1 MFTHFSYGQLV
12 TTIDFETEDMGYTP
26 SATTGSGDTDVFN
39 RANPN
44 IGGNATF
51 MWSVE
56 DLPIS
61 DPSIELDQINITGST
76 SFTFSID
83 MLAHHY
89 NDWDNS
95 DELLITYSVDGGAD
109 QNLMWVQS
117 ANSGSNEPAALDLD
131 FDGIGDC
138 GVLTT
143 LPSLSTGTAD
153 DCASLTNT
161 FETFTTSSIDL
172 TSNSTLD
179 IKLQFNNL
187 TSSDEG
193 IYLDNIIITEV
204 SGSTDPTVTFDTVS
218 STVNETDIDIVTTGI
233 PVTFSNY
240 TADATITPTVNASST
255 ADAADY
261 TIDLTPLTFS
271 ADGTLNIPLTIKDD
285 ADFLDET
292 IIIDFTVTS
301 GTADLELSQHTV
313 TITDD
318 ELPPSIGFDTATS
331 SETETDATFNV
342 TIPITVSS
350 YSGTQIDISV
360 VASGTAEGGDF
371 TLNTA
376 SLSFTADGSQNISLD
391 INDDAD
397 TDEETVILTI
407 TETSAVTGLVISQNT
422 HTVTITDDE
431 IPPVPAAGVVFITE
445 VLDSEEGFKNDYL
458 ELFNN
463 SNESVSLGTT
473 KLIRYTSGGSFDN
486 YVYDFGT
493 DETNASADITIP
505 AYGFLI
511 VARGNSRSDFNTAN
525 SITLPVSVNFNSGN
539 QNLFFGTGRRWL
551 LKVGGTAD
559 SDDGTLVDDTA
570 VGVGST
576 KDYRNIF
583 TNTFITGSAS
593 EGTPGELEYL
603 LYNGGSWVNSEA
615 MDGTT
620 SASDAYIYGDLTL
633 SSNSTINDIGVD
645 SGGSLNINSG
655 TSLIVN
661 GTSSG
666 NVSYNRNLATTNW
679 YLMSSPVVGET
690 YDDAY
695 VTANNIASGTGDN
708 RGIALFT
715 SSDDSWD
722 YMESGETAPFAE
734 GNGYSVKRSATG
746 DISFTGTLNVADVG
760 VTLSSAGNRF
770 NLLGNPYTSHI
781 ASAIFLTGED
791 AISETQTLWV
801 WNQGTGTSGAYE
813 VKTVADAMV
822 ITPAQGFFVKANA
835 AGGIFNFDKS
845 NQFST
850 GGAFQRTEIRPE
862 LYISVSNQTDVREAK
877 IYYIENM
884 TSGFDVGYEGELFN
898 GVTNPLAIY
907 THLVADSEGKNYQ
920 VQSLPTN
927 NYENMIIPVG
937 INAVSGTAISIDAST
952 NNFPDGINIYLE
964 DKQDNNFTLLD
975 ADSSFDTTLENDL
988 SGIGRFYLYTTAGT
1002 LSTDAFEIHNNVS
1015 IYKTSND
1022 NLRIVGVKNGTASI
1036 QIYNILGKQMMR
1048 TSFEGMGVNDISLP
1062 TLPIG
1067 VYIIKLATKTGTTNK
1082 KIIIQ

>member
-1 MFTHFSYGQLV
+1 MKQKNFLRILLLTCFTLCNVNISAQEINDNFDDGDITGWTESTAGHWVSSTTNPIIGTHSLKHNLSSVSGSSYISQSISGV
-12 TTIDFETEDMGYTP
+12 DFTTEDATWQFNIKNGNWDP
-26 SATTGSGDTDVFN
+26 S
-39 RANPN
+39 
-44 IGGNATF
+44 GGNKF
-51 MWSVE
+51 W
-56 DLPIS
+56 IY
-61 DPSIELDQINITGST
+61 
-76 SFTFSID
+76 
-83 MLAHHY
+83 LAA
-89 NDWDNS
+89 NEANLS
-95 DELLITYSVDGGAD
+95 SASVDGYAIGVNLTGSSDDITLWKVTNGSAD
-109 QNLMWVQS
+109 EAVISTSIDWS
-117 ANSGSNEPAALDLD
+117 ANETRGFKVTRTSASLWEVLIDDDGGSDAL
-131 FDGIGDC
+131 
-138 GVLTT
+138 V
-143 LPSLSTGTAD
+143 SQGTA
-153 DCASLTNT
+153 TNSDYT
-161 FETFTTSSIDL
+161 DTTAFGLSFTYTSSRAGLLWMD
-172 TSNSTLD
+172 D
-179 IKLQFNNL
+179 ILIEASA
-187 TSSDEG
+187 T
-193 IYLDNIIITEV
+193 
-204 SGSTDPTVTFDTVS
+204 STDP
-218 STVNETDIDIVTTGI
+218 
-233 PVTFSNY
+233 
-240 TADATITPTVNASST
+240 
-255 ADAADY
+255 
-261 TIDLTPLTFS
+261 
-271 ADGTLNIPLTIKDD
+271 
-285 ADFLDET
+285 
-292 IIIDFTVTS
+292 IIR
-301 GTADLELSQHTV
+301 
-313 TITDD
+313 
-318 ELPPSIGFDTATS
+318 FDTATS

-342 TIPITVSS
+342 LIPVTVSN
-350 YSGTQIDISV
+350 YSGNQIEVSV
-360 VASGTAEGGDF
+360 AASGTAEGGDF

-391 INDDAD
+391 INDDVD

-407 TETSAVTGLVISQNT
+407 TETSAVSGLVISQST

-633 SSNSTINDIGVD
+633 SSNSEINDIGVD

>member
-1 MFTHFSYGQLV
+1 MKQKNFLRILLLTCFTLCNVNISAQEINDNFDDGDITGWTESTAGHWVSSTTNPIIGTHSLKHNLSSVSGSSYISQSISGV
-12 TTIDFETEDMGYTP
+12 DFTTEDATWQFNIKNGNWDP
-26 SATTGSGDTDVFN
+26 S
-39 RANPN
+39 
-44 IGGNATF
+44 GGNKF
-51 MWSVE
+51 W
-56 DLPIS
+56 IY
-61 DPSIELDQINITGST
+61 
-76 SFTFSID
+76 
-83 MLAHHY
+83 LAA
-89 NDWDNS
+89 NEANLS
-95 DELLITYSVDGGAD
+95 SASVDGYAIGVNLTGSSDDITLWKVTNGSAD
-109 QNLMWVQS
+109 EAVISTSIDWS
-117 ANSGSNEPAALDLD
+117 ANETRGFKVTRTSASLWEVLIDDDGGSDAL
-131 FDGIGDC
+131 
-138 GVLTT
+138 V
-143 LPSLSTGTAD
+143 SQGTA
-153 DCASLTNT
+153 TNSDYT
-161 FETFTTSSIDL
+161 DTTAFGLSFTYTSSRAGLLWMD
-172 TSNSTLD
+172 D
-179 IKLQFNNL
+179 ILIEASA
-187 TSSDEG
+187 T
-193 IYLDNIIITEV
+193 
-204 SGSTDPTVTFDTVS
+204 STDP
-218 STVNETDIDIVTTGI
+218 
-233 PVTFSNY
+233 
-240 TADATITPTVNASST
+240 
-255 ADAADY
+255 
-261 TIDLTPLTFS
+261 
-271 ADGTLNIPLTIKDD
+271 
-285 ADFLDET
+285 
-292 IIIDFTVTS
+292 IIR
-301 GTADLELSQHTV
+301 
-313 TITDD
+313 
-318 ELPPSIGFDTATS
+318 FDTATS

-342 TIPITVSS
+342 LIPVTVSN
-350 YSGTQIDISV
+350 YSGNQIEVSV
-360 VASGTAEGGDF
+360 AASGTAEGGDF

-407 TETSAVTGLVISQNT
+407 TETSAVSGLVISQST

-633 SSNSTINDIGVD
+633 SSNSEINDIGVD

-734 GNGYSVKRSATG
+734 GNGYSVKRSANG

>member
-1 MFTHFSYGQLV
+1 MKQKNFLRILLLTCFTLCNVNISAQEINDNFDDGDITGWTESTAGHWVSSTTNPIIGTHSLKHNLSSVSGSSYISQSISGV
-12 TTIDFETEDMGYTP
+12 DFTTEDATWQFNIKNGNWDP
-26 SATTGSGDTDVFN
+26 S
-39 RANPN
+39 
-44 IGGNATF
+44 GGNKF
-51 MWSVE
+51 W
-56 DLPIS
+56 IY
-61 DPSIELDQINITGST
+61 
-76 SFTFSID
+76 
-83 MLAHHY
+83 LAA
-89 NDWDNS
+89 NEANLS
-95 DELLITYSVDGGAD
+95 SASVDGYAIGVNLTGSSDDITLWKVTNGSAD
-109 QNLMWVQS
+109 EAVISTSIDWS
-117 ANSGSNEPAALDLD
+117 ANETRGFKVTRTSASLWEVLIDDDGGSDAL
-131 FDGIGDC
+131 
-138 GVLTT
+138 V
-143 LPSLSTGTAD
+143 SQGTA
-153 DCASLTNT
+153 TNSDYT
-161 FETFTTSSIDL
+161 DTTAFGLSFTYTSSRAGLLWMD
-172 TSNSTLD
+172 D
-179 IKLQFNNL
+179 ILIEASA
-187 TSSDEG
+187 T
-193 IYLDNIIITEV
+193 
-204 SGSTDPTVTFDTVS
+204 STDP
-218 STVNETDIDIVTTGI
+218 
-233 PVTFSNY
+233 
-240 TADATITPTVNASST
+240 
-255 ADAADY
+255 
-261 TIDLTPLTFS
+261 
-271 ADGTLNIPLTIKDD
+271 
-285 ADFLDET
+285 
-292 IIIDFTVTS
+292 IIR
-301 GTADLELSQHTV
+301 
-313 TITDD
+313 
-318 ELPPSIGFDTATS
+318 FDTATS

-342 TIPITVSS
+342 LIPVTVSN
-350 YSGTQIDISV
+350 YSGNQIEVSV
-360 VASGTAEGGDF
+360 AASGTAEGGDF

-633 SSNSTINDIGVD
+633 SSNSEINDIGVD

>member
-1 MFTHFSYGQLV
+1 MKQKSFLRILLLTCFTLCNVNISAQEINDNFDDGDITGWTESTAGHWVSSSTNPIIGTHSLKHNLSSVSGSSYISQSISGV
-12 TTIDFETEDMGYTP
+12 DFTTED
-26 SATTGSGDTDVFN
+26 ATWQFN
-39 RANPN
+39 IKN
-44 IGGNATF
+44 GN
-51 MWSVE
+51 W
-56 DLPIS
+56 
-61 DPSIELDQINITGST
+61 DPSGANKFWIY
-76 SFTFSID
+76 
-83 MLAHHY
+83 LAA
-89 NDWDNS
+89 NEANLS
-95 DELLITYSVDGGAD
+95 SASVDGYAIGVNLTGSLDDITLWKVTNGSAD
-109 QNLMWVQS
+109 EAVISTSIDWS
-117 ANSGSNEPAALDLD
+117 ANETRGFKVTRTSASLWEVLIDDDGGSDAL
-131 FDGIGDC
+131 
-138 GVLTT
+138 V
-143 LPSLSTGTAD
+143 SQGTA
-153 DCASLTNT
+153 TNSDYT
-161 FETFTTSSIDL
+161 DTTAFGLSFTYTSSRAGLLWMD
-172 TSNSTLD
+172 D
-179 IKLQFNNL
+179 ILIEA
-187 TSSDEG
+187 SAP
-193 IYLDNIIITEV
+193 
-204 SGSTDPTVTFDTVS
+204 STDP
-218 STVNETDIDIVTTGI
+218 
-233 PVTFSNY
+233 
-240 TADATITPTVNASST
+240 
-255 ADAADY
+255 
-261 TIDLTPLTFS
+261 
-271 ADGTLNIPLTIKDD
+271 
-285 ADFLDET
+285 
-292 IIIDFTVTS
+292 IIR
-301 GTADLELSQHTV
+301 
-313 TITDD
+313 
-318 ELPPSIGFDTATS
+318 FDTATS
-331 SETETDATFNV
+331 SETETDTTFNV
-342 TIPITVSS
+342 LIPVTVSN
-350 YSGTQIDISV
+350 YSGNQIEVSV
-360 VASGTAEGGDF
+360 AASGTAEGGDF

-391 INDDAD
+391 INDDVD

-407 TETSAVTGLVISQNT
+407 TETSAVSGLVISQST

-525 SITLPVSVNFNSGN
+525 SITLPVSVNFNSGY

-633 SSNSTINDIGVD
+633 SSNSEINDIGVD

-690 YDDAY
+690 YDDTY
-695 VTANNIASGTGDN
+695 VTANSIASGIQN
-708 RGIALFT
+708 PNSRGIAPYVT
-715 SSDDSWD
+715 TDDSWD
-722 YMESGETAPFAE
+722 YMQAGETTSFST
-734 GNGYSVKRSATG
+734 GTGYSVKRTSTG
-746 DISFTGTLNVADVG
+746 DVSFTGTINVDDDGIDV
-760 VTLSSAGNRF
+760 VLSSAGNRF

-822 ITPAQGFFVKANA
+822 ITPAQGFFVKANEA
-835 AGGIFNFDKS
+835 LGTFNFTES
-845 NQFST
+845 NQASN
-850 GGAFQRTEIRPE
+850 GGTFQRTDTRPE
-862 LYISVSNQTDVREAK
+862 IYLTISDQTDAREAK

-937 INAVSGTAISIDAST
+937 INAVSGTAISIDASS

-975 ADSSFDTTLENDL
+975 ADSSFNTTLENDL
-988 SGIGRFYLYTTAGT
+988 SGIGRFFLYTTAGT
-1002 LSTDAFEIHNNVS
+1002 LSTDALEIHNNVS

-1022 NLRIVGVKNGTASI
+1022 NLRIVGVQNGTASI